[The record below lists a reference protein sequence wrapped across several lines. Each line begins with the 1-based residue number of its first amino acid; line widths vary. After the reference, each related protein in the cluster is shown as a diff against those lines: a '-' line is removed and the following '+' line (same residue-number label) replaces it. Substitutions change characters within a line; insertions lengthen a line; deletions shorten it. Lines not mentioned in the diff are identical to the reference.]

1 MTPLEA
7 LAVAVA
13 AFLAGAANTIIG
25 AGSLITFPTLLAV
38 GYDPLTANVSNTV
51 GLVAGSISGATAQR
65 EELAGQRARLLRL
78 TPLSALGGLTGA
90 LLLMALPA
98 EVFDTVVP
106 PLLVLGSLL
115 VLLQP
120 RLRAWLGAGLEA
132 GAAGGRGRGV
142 ALGIGVYLTGVYGGY
157 FGAAQGVILLGLL
170 GLLVQDTLQR
180 LNATKNVLAAIV
192 NGVAAVALV
201 LGAVVAWPAVGVITL
216 AGIAGGQVGARVAR
230 RVPERA
236 FRIVVAIVGLA
247 AAARLQ
253 FG

>member
-65 EELAGQRARLLRL
+65 EELVGQRARLLRL

-120 RLRAWLGAGLEA
+120 RLRAWLGAGME

-201 LGAVVAWPAVGVITL
+201 IGAAVAWPAVGVITL